1 MKIKNFSPYL
11 FMSATRS
18 KRPHMQR
25 SGPGVS
31 LGRNLRAQLL
41 RGDGK
46 NPPSP
51 ALGSNKTEIAGKQL
65 RSAHPRWGGPGQVWF
80 QEKEMDQDPLC
91 PHQCTHACTRSPSPA
106 TKTPK
111 EAPRRQE

>member
-11 FMSATRS
+11 FMSATQS

-25 SGPGVS
+25 NGPGVS

-41 RGDGK
+41 QGNGK

-51 ALGSNKTEIAGKQL
+51 ALGSTKMEIAGKRLQSDHL
-65 RSAHPRWGGPGQVWF
+65 
-80 QEKEMDQDPLC
+80 
-91 PHQCTHACTRSPSPA
+91 
-106 TKTPK
+106 
-111 EAPRRQE
+111 

>member
-11 FMSATRS
+11 FMSATQS

-41 RGDGK
+41 RGNGK
-46 NPPSP
+46 NPPP
-51 ALGSNKTEIAGKQL
+51 PVLGSNKREIVGEKVP
-65 RSAHPRWGGPGQVWF
+65 SDHP
-80 QEKEMDQDPLC
+80 
-91 PHQCTHACTRSPSPA
+91 
-106 TKTPK
+106 
-111 EAPRRQE
+111 

>member
-11 FMSATRS
+11 FMSATQS
-18 KRPHMQR
+18 KRPPMQR
-25 SGPGVS
+25 SSPGVS

-41 RGDGK
+41 RGNGK

-65 RSAHPRWGGPGQVWF
+65 QSDH
-80 QEKEMDQDPLC
+80 L
-91 PHQCTHACTRSPSPA
+91 
-106 TKTPK
+106 
-111 EAPRRQE
+111 